1 MPNIRHEERQASDSG
16 VPLVTQRELG
26 LQLGPSQGH
35 PKIPKFKL
43 YQSITFK
50 GLFKEKVDR
59 LEGMELKPPLL
70 GPPPLLSEPAAESK
84 TQTLPANPALG
95 RFPKQTWRAEK
106 DGNRMYVCILEGE
119 RREGITAT
127 ENPGD

>member
-1 MPNIRHEERQASDSG
+1 MPKIRHEERQASDSG

-35 PKIPKFKL
+35 PKILKFKL

-59 LEGMELKPPLL
+59 LEG
-70 GPPPLLSEPAAESK
+70 AE
-84 TQTLPANPALG
+84 
-95 RFPKQTWRAEK
+95 
-106 DGNRMYVCILEGE
+106 
-119 RREGITAT
+119 
-127 ENPGD
+127 